1 MLPSDCCVY
10 MFLASEGKREER
22 GGREGLREIE
32 GRRESCAIGGSL
44 S

>member
-22 GGREGLREIE
+22 GEREGGIE
-32 GRRESCAIGGSL
+32 GVRGR
-44 S
+44 